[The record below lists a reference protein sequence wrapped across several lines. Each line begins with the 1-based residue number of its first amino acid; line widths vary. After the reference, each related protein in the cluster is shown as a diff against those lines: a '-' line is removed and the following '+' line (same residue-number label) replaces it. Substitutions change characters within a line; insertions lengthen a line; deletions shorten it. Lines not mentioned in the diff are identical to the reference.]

1 MIARALLVAAA
12 VSASAAPAS
21 AQSLLERAARG
32 ASQAAAEGAARE
44 AVAGLFGSRERPV
57 AREAETDAPG
67 GADAPAA
74 EAPAAD
80 APAVAAFADPAPVNY
95 SPSLPGPYRLQ
106 FAPELQAAERAFDEF
121 NAVPCD
127 DCEGGRSYD
136 SWIRHHVREV
146 QPMRALE
153 NRVGEMAV
161 GEAIRW
167 TGVSGARLALTV
179 IGDAPVGAWPCKQVR
194 WSSERDSRSAERL
207 GLFCHGKRG
216 DYLGDG
222 WVEVL

>member
-12 VSASAAPAS
+12 LSASAAPAS

-32 ASQAAAEGAARE
+32 AGQAVAEGAARE
-44 AVAGLFGSRERPV
+44 AVAGLFGRRERP
-57 AREAETDAPG
+57 AASGAETDVPR
-67 GADAPAA
+67 GADAPAV
-74 EAPAAD
+74 EAA
-80 APAVAAFADPAPVNY
+80 AVAGFADPAPVNY
-95 SPSLPGPYRLQ
+95 SPSLPGPYRLE
-106 FAPELQAAERAFDEF
+106 FAPELQSAERAFDEF
-121 NAVPCD
+121 NAVACD

-136 SWIRHHVREV
+136 SWIRHHVPEV

-153 NRVGEMAV
+153 NRVGEMAI

-167 TGVSGARLALTV
+167 SGTSGAQLALTV
-179 IGDAPVGAWPCKQVR
+179 IGDAPVGDWPCKQVR

-207 GLFCHGKRG
+207 GLFCYGKRG